1 MLRFG
6 QVNLAPFL
14 GAWVGWSVRHAR
26 LVVAGAALITI
37 ALAYYT
43 WTHLSINTDTDQMI
57 DPDLPFRQVYEN
69 FNQTFPQLA
78 NSFLMVVDAATPEE
92 ADAVARHLVAELH
105 GRDELVMNAY
115 APGTGDFFDRHG
127 FLYLDL
133 DELYALTDSLADAEP
148 VLAGLAQDTS
158 LRGLSDVLVLALD
171 DAAKNNGPPER
182 LARVLADLTPSAQAA
197 AAGTIRLLSWQ
208 ELFQDDETDILE
220 SRRRVVMVQPVLDF
234 TSFKPARA
242 ALAEA
247 RRLGEAAEA
256 ATPGLTVRLTGKM
269 AIRAEELKSVS
280 RGAKISGIVSF
291 LLVTLILGFGIRSLR
306 LVLAALTTLAIGLIW
321 TASFAL
327 AAIGYFNV
335 ISIAFAVLFIG
346 LGIDFAIHFVLRYRE
361 EIWAGHDSDEALS
374 RTARG
379 VGLPLALAAP
389 TTAIAFYAFA
399 PTAYAGLAQLGI
411 ISGTGMFISLF
422 TSLTILPALMALMPL
437 KHTSAPV
444 TGGGNPVGRLIARH
458 AKAFSIAGFIAGA
471 IALIAVPQVS
481 FDYDPIKLKDPET
494 ESVQAFQDLLARE
507 DSSPYAA
514 QIMAADMAEAAALK
528 TRLEELDSVGRV
540 VTLASYVPGGQ
551 PEKLEVLFDASL
563 FMTPVLMPL
572 PAPDAQMPPTANEQ
586 RRALGDLIAGLEAL
600 ENAEVDAALL
610 DSARPLRLAL
620 EQVMAASERGESE
633 DGAEGAIERLED
645 GLLRLFPE
653 VLNRLRRGFATPGV
667 TLADLPAD
675 IRTRYEAGDGSIR
688 VEVYPQADLGDQAA
702 LSRFI
707 DEVSRLH
714 GDVTGNAVQV
724 KRAGEIVID
733 AMQQATATAA
743 VLIILFLLLL
753 FRAARDVA
761 LILSPVMLA
770 AAMTAAATVWLN
782 IPFNF
787 ANVIVLPL
795 LIGLGVDAGIHL
807 VMRAREESEGSR
819 QILETS
825 TPRAVLLSALTTVG
839 SFGSLALSSHRGTA
853 SMGELLTISVFL
865 TLACTLLVLPGLINW
880 AYKKQY

>member
-6 QVNLAPFL
+6 QENLVPFL
-14 GAWVGWSVRHAR
+14 CAWVGWSARHAR

-57 DPDLPFRQVYEN
+57 DPNLPFRQVYEK

-133 DELYALTDSLADAEP
+133 DELYRLTDSLADAEP

-171 DAAKNNGPPER
+171 DAVKNNSPPER
-182 LARVLADLTPSAQAA
+182 LARVLADLTPSARAA

-208 ELFQDDETDILE
+208 ELFQDDEADILE
-220 SRRRVVMVQPVLDF
+220 GRRRIVMVQPVLDF
-234 TSFKPARA
+234 TSFKPAKA

-269 AIRAEELKSVS
+269 AIRAEEMKSVS
-280 RGAKISGIVSF
+280 KGAKISGIVSF

-306 LVLAALTTLAIGLIW
+306 LVLAALATLAIGLIW

-422 TSLTILPALMALMPL
+422 TSLTILPALMTLMPL
-437 KHTSAPV
+437 KRTSAPV
-444 TGGGNPVGRLIARH
+444 TGGGNPVGRFIARH
-458 AKAFSIAGFIAGA
+458 AKALSITGFIAGA

-494 ESVQAFQDLLARE
+494 ESVQAFQDLLARQ

-514 QIMAADMAEAAALK
+514 QIMAADMAEAAELK
-528 TRLEELDSVGRV
+528 TRLQELDSVGRV

-551 PEKLEVLFDASL
+551 PEKLELLSDTSV
-563 FMTPVLMPL
+563 FMTPVLMPAE
-572 PAPDAQMPPTANEQ
+572 PVARATAKEQ
-586 RRALGDLIAGLEAL
+586 RAALGNLIAGLEAL
-600 ENAEVDAALL
+600 ENANVDAALL

-620 EQVMAASERGESE
+620 EQVMAAVEGRGSE

-645 GLLRLFPE
+645 GLLRLFPQ
-653 VLNRLRRGFATPGV
+653 VLNRLRRGFATAGV

-675 IRTRYEAGDGSIR
+675 IRSRYEAGDGSIR
-688 VEVYPQADLGDQAA
+688 VEVYPRADLGDQAA
-702 LSRFI
+702 LTRFI
-707 DEVSRLH
+707 DDVSRLH
-714 GDVTGNAVQV
+714 GDVTGSAVQV
-724 KRAGEIVID
+724 KRAGEIVIG

-770 AAMTAAATVWLN
+770 AVMTAAATVWLN

-807 VMRAREESEGSR
+807 VMRAREESEGDR

-880 AYKKQY
+880 AYRKQN

>member
-6 QVNLAPFL
+6 QANLAPFL

-171 DAAKNNGPPER
+171 DATKNNDPPER

-220 SRRRVVMVQPVLDF
+220 GRRRVVMVQPVLDF
-234 TSFKPARA
+234 TSFTPAKA

-280 RGAKISGIVSF
+280 EGAKISGIVSF

-306 LVLAALTTLAIGLIW
+306 LVLAALTTLAIGLVW

-422 TSLTILPALMALMPL
+422 TSLTILPALMTLMPL
-437 KHTSAPV
+437 KHSSAPV
-444 TGGGNPVGRLIARH
+444 ASGGNPVGRLIARH
-458 AKAFSIAGFIAGA
+458 ARAFSIAGFIAGA
-471 IALIAVPQVS
+471 IALVAVPQIS

-528 TRLEELDSVGRV
+528 SRLEALDSVGRV

-551 PEKLEVLFDASL
+551 AEKLEVLFDTSI

-572 PAPDAQMPPTANEQ
+572 ESAAPPTAEEQ

-600 ENAEVDAALL
+600 EGANLDAALL

-620 EQVMAASERGESE
+620 AQVMAAGEEGERE
-633 DGAEGAIERLED
+633 DGAEDAIERLED
-645 GLLRLFPE
+645 GLLGLFPQ

-675 IRTRYEAGDGSIR
+675 IRTRYEAADGSIR
-688 VEVYPQADLGDQAA
+688 VEVYPRANLGDQVA
-702 LSRFI
+702 LTRFI
-707 DEVSRLH
+707 DEVSALH
-714 GDVTGNAVQV
+714 SDVTGNAVQV

-807 VMRAREESEGSR
+807 VMRAREESKGSR

>member
-6 QVNLAPFL
+6 QANLGPFL
-14 GAWVGWSVRHAR
+14 GAWVDWSVRHAR
-26 LVVAGAALITI
+26 LVVAGAALVTI

-69 FNQTFPQLA
+69 FNRTFPQLA

-115 APGTGDFFDRHG
+115 APGSGDFFDNNG

-171 DAAKNNGPPER
+171 DATKNNNPPER

-197 AAGTIRLLSWQ
+197 AAGTTRLLSWQ

-220 SRRRVVMVQPVLDF
+220 GRRRIVMVQPVLDF
-234 TSFKPARA
+234 TSFKPAKA

-247 RRLGEAAEA
+247 RRLGEAAEE

-280 RGAKISGIVSF
+280 KGAKISGIASF

-306 LVLAALTTLAIGLIW
+306 LVMAALATLAIGLIW

-361 EIWAGHDSDEALS
+361 EIWAGHASDEALS

-422 TSLTILPALMALMPL
+422 TSLTILPALMTLMPL
-437 KHTSAPV
+437 KPGGAPV
-444 TGGGNPVGRLIARH
+444 TGGGNPVGRFIARH
-458 AKAFSIAGFIAGA
+458 ARALSIGGFIAGA

-494 ESVQAFQDLLARE
+494 ESVQAFQDLLARK

-514 QIMAADMAEAAALK
+514 QIMAADMAEAAELK

-551 PEKLEVLFDASL
+551 VEKLEVLFDASI

-572 PAPDAQMPPTANEQ
+572 EPVAPATAEEQ
-586 RRALGDLIAGLEAL
+586 RRALGDLIAGLKAL
-600 ENAEVDAALL
+600 ENANVDAALL
-610 DSARPLRLAL
+610 GSARPLRLAL
-620 EQVMAASERGESE
+620 EQVMTASEEK
-633 DGAEGAIERLED
+633 GAGGPSAIERLED

-653 VLNRLRRGFATPGV
+653 VLNRLRRGFASAGV

-675 IRTRYEAGDGSIR
+675 IRRRYEAPNGSIR
-688 VEVYPQADLGDQAA
+688 VEVYPKADLGDQVA
-702 LSRFI
+702 LSGFI

-724 KRAGEIVID
+724 KRAGEIVIG
-733 AMQQATATAA
+733 AMQQATASAA
-743 VLIILFLLLL
+743 VLITLFLLLL

-807 VMRAREESEGSR
+807 VMRAREEADGSR

-880 AYKKQY
+880 AYKKQI